1 MATMTRK
8 EFVLQVTEALQANPR
23 AILAGHGIPATVLK
37 LIATRPD
44 VIAKLAVILWSTK
57 YFKKGAKGL
66 KKAMN
71 FKISGYKNFQDFN
84 KRART
89 DVENF
94 MTGLSPED
102 QSKFTNNESILTL
115 IMLPDNAS
123 GEEATDIAF
132 GKSIAIGFDKAVKK
146 EYKIPGGIYVT
157 IMWGDS
163 VIRPVEEKKAAI
175 KSKINTRKQAKR
187 TPAKVKMELTRKA
200 KAKLEKLKL
209 ENEKLQGKRKK
220 NELELEQIHNFAG
233 HLGVKAKTERDLIGG
248 IKGYS
253 GEMRGLVTKLSGPKK
268 LLFKKAV
275 ALVRAGDKAGAE
287 EILNKINVKRITDL
301 VLNRQGMTQI
311 SKVQEARIKA
321 MRKEIKI
328 LSRSNEKL
336 LVDMSLAPTASLK
349 SSVRQKMKRQIARI
363 NELKAKL
370 KVYEKSF
377 TISGVRNKAKMIS
390 ETNKRIEANLAK
402 GQSITLSLANAIAS
416 LDASDSEK
424 QEIKEAIMVEVAE
437 GTPIQFAVQSAVQQA
452 IQQIPAPAQQM
463 PVQAPVVQQAAQ
475 QYLPEET
482 GLTEAS
488 LSDVISQVTDS
499 IDIDNIDDIELD
511 EAIDEALS
519 DLGIDGT
526 DVMDIGVGVKDYLT
540 DFFVTPVEEVSS
552 EEEIESIGDT
562 TQLDQYVEEVPEL
575 ADVLADISGDTE
587 VDFDDIEA
595 LEDLIYNVLE
605 SYDLNET
612 AFSDGIEL
620 SDFVYDYFGIPED
633 TSGGEDITGEID
645 LNADGTPING
655 FERDN
660 LDLAGNAFND
670 YIIDHEPEDRPSE
683 NVIMSYFT
691 SVCYVAKV
699 EASDM
704 PEVYDVYRDNVE
716 KYMATSVGAPSSQ
729 DNFDGENDFDTSMV
743 GNSTIDDIL
752 AML

>member
-23 AILAGHGIPATVLK
+23 AILAGHGIPAAVLK

-163 VIRPVEEKKAAI
+163 VIRPVEEKKAAV

-253 GEMRGLVTKLSGPKK
+253 GEMRGLVAKLSGPKK

-452 IQQIPAPAQQM
+452 IQQIPAQQM

-488 LSDVISQVTDS
+488 LSDVISQVTNS

-511 EAIDEALS
+511 EVIDEALS

-575 ADVLADISGDTE
+575 ADVLADISGDTD

-612 AFSDGIEL
+612 TFSDGIEL
-620 SDFVYDYFGIPED
+620 SDFVYDYFDIPED

-655 FERDN
+655 FERDKNN
-660 LDLAGNAFND
+660 LVGNAFND
-670 YIIDHEPEDRPSE
+670 YTRYNEPEDRPSE
-683 NVIMSYFT
+683 DEIMSYFVD
-691 SVCYVAKV
+691 VCNQAGV
-699 EASDM
+699 EASEM
-704 PEVYDVYRDNVE
+704 TAAYDVYRDNVE
-716 KYMATSVGAPSSQ
+716 NYMATSVDAPSSQ
-729 DNFDGENDFDTSMV
+729 DNFGGENDFDTSMV